1 MRIRQVI
8 RSLMAMGQLNEANDA
23 DNPAAKNTR
32 KAAKPQGD
40 SKRAHSKEEK
50 KQQKPGDVKS
60 QVVGGKGQGNEGGQ
74 IKRQVQQADKKRDR
88 EGEAAET
95 SKKAGTANPIRQY
108 EPGSERA
115 KAADAQLGAVGEFD
129 RNRKDKT
136 KDNVRPRWAGDVAHH
151 GAAHGLD
158 DAQKER
164 APVDDMKD
172 IEVAGGK
179 KLKYHNPQEIERLKA
194 SGDTFDA
201 QIAAAMEKA
210 NEEYMAAQEKEKLAK
225 SELSKSKRAE
235 KSKPTRD
242 SFSQSEKEMAAD
254 ALRVVKHAGRMDA
267 QQIRNLL
274 KNKFGLDDNGVKRL
288 LFVMRDVHSKQ
299 MSSINKD
306 ARDELSDEE
315 VEMGN
320 ANVATGAKR
329 GKLEVMDMV
338 RRSNQS
344 GAAQLSPQ
352 EVDQLA
358 VQAGQGDPEAQEMLF
373 QKMARML
380 YGAATKYSGGSQ
392 DKVADLYGE
401 AKAAMMQAFKTFSPE
416 GGAGFS
422 TWLYKNVD
430 GLVKNASYA
439 DRNVRIPAKQGQRI
453 WELKKTMN
461 QVKHEGFEGVDADME
476 VIKRMGLASW
486 DEYDKLRQS
495 ANMANTSSLSAPVG
509 DDEEGDTVGDN
520 ATGGIES
527 DWTSSETPNVGV
539 GASPDQDLDSM
550 QKELATKDPTMSNEL
565 MNALYDRGDV
575 APEARQI
582 INSMF
587 GIGGEEP
594 MTDSEIGAV
603 YGVTNYQLKKIMD
616 TSLRGMASAIAQENG
631 TSPEEEL
638 HNLAKILKTRKLDY
652 RASQMGRDYDPSE
665 DRTPEQKAEDEYL
678 HKERRGVDSGRR
690 DYKQRNG

>member
-1 MRIRQVI
+1 
-8 RSLMAMGQLNEANDA
+8 
-23 DNPAAKNTR
+23 
-32 KAAKPQGD
+32 
-40 SKRAHSKEEK
+40 
-50 KQQKPGDVKS
+50 
-60 QVVGGKGQGNEGGQ
+60 
-74 IKRQVQQADKKRDR
+74 
-88 EGEAAET
+88 
-95 SKKAGTANPIRQY
+95 
-108 EPGSERA
+108 
-115 KAADAQLGAVGEFD
+115 
-129 RNRKDKT
+129 
-136 KDNVRPRWAGDVAHH
+136 
-151 GAAHGLD
+151 
-158 DAQKER
+158 
-164 APVDDMKD
+164 
-172 IEVAGGK
+172 
-179 KLKYHNPQEIERLKA
+179 
-194 SGDTFDA
+194 
-201 QIAAAMEKA
+201 
-210 NEEYMAAQEKEKLAK
+210 
-225 SELSKSKRAE
+225 
-235 KSKPTRD
+235 
-242 SFSQSEKEMAAD
+242 
-254 ALRVVKHAGRMDA
+254 
-267 QQIRNLL
+267 
-274 KNKFGLDDNGVKRL
+274 
-288 LFVMRDVHSKQ
+288 
-299 MSSINKD
+299 
-306 ARDELSDEE
+306 
-315 VEMGN
+315 
-320 ANVATGAKR
+320 
-329 GKLEVMDMV
+329 
-338 RRSNQS
+338 
-344 GAAQLSPQ
+344 
-352 EVDQLA
+352 
-358 VQAGQGDPEAQEMLF
+358 
-373 QKMARML
+373 
-380 YGAATKYSGGSQ
+380 
-392 DKVADLYGE
+392 
-401 AKAAMMQAFKTFSPE
+401 
-416 GGAGFS
+416 
-422 TWLYKNVD
+422 
-430 GLVKNASYA
+430 
-439 DRNVRIPAKQGQRI
+439 
-453 WELKKTMN
+453 
-461 QVKHEGFEGVDADME
+461 ME